1 MSSPKRKLYVDGFIC
16 EGLREAAAKIKCPT
30 TSLFNLLKRGCGTC
44 SFNGHTIETVSISR
58 YETAVSSEDFG
69 KLVPVFRTPPRIHR
83 KGEPLLVYPLG
94 ECPIRRGIYVYH

>member
-16 EGLREAAAKIKCPT
+16 EGLAAAAAKIKCPT

-44 SFNGHTIETVSISR
+44 FFHGHTIENVIIDH

-69 KLVPVFRTPPRIHR
+69 KLIPVYRAPPRIHR
-83 KGEPLLVYPLG
+83 KGEPLLVYPLD
-94 ECPIRRGIYVYH
+94 ESPVSRGIFVYH